1 MAAAALDLGG
11 FEALAHRLA
20 DRAGE
25 VQRRYFRTPVAVE
38 TKADESPVTVADREA
53 EAAMRELIRASFPD
67 HGILGEEHGGDRL
80 DAEFVWVL
88 DPIDGTKSFV
98 TGRPLFG
105 TLVALAHAGR
115 PVLGVIDQS
124 ILRERWVGRAGSP
137 TTWNGQPARARPCP
151 ALGDAVFLTTSP
163 DAFALAPDRE
173 AFARVRD
180 RVRLPLYGGDCYS
193 YGQVALGFADLVVET
208 GLQAYDFM
216 ALAPVIEGAGGRLT
230 DWAGRPVGLESD
242 GRVVAAGDAR
252 VHAATL
258 ELIRDGAPPEPGP
271 AHPTRLSP
279 ES

>member
-1 MAAAALDLGG
+1 MATAPPDYRE
-11 FEALAHRLA
+11 FEALAPRLA

-88 DPIDGTKSFV
+88 DPIDGTKAFI

-105 TLVALAHAGR
+105 TLVALAHVGR

-124 ILRERWVGRAGSP
+124 ILRERWLGLAGVP
-137 TTWNGQPARARPCP
+137 TTWNGRPSRARPC
-151 ALGDAVFLTTSP
+151 ADIADAVLLTTSP
-163 DAFALAPDRE
+163 DTFAPGPERDG
-173 AFARVRD
+173 FGRVRD
-180 RVRLPLYGGDCYS
+180 RVRLPLYGGDCYA
-193 YGQVALGFADLVVET
+193 YGQVALGFADLVVEV

-216 ALAPVIEGAGGRLT
+216 ALAPVLEGAGGQLT
-230 DWAGRPVGLESD
+230 DWEGRPVGLASD

-252 VHAATL
+252 VGDVARALLRSH
-258 ELIRDGAPPEPGP
+258 
-271 AHPTRLSP
+271 
-279 ES
+279 